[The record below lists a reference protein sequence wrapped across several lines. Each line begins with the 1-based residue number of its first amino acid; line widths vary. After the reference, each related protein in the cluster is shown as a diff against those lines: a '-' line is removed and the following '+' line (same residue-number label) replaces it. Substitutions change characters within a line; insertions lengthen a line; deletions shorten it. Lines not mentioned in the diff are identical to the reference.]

1 MGFFYFS
8 ANPFIY
14 TVKFDPVRR
23 ILVGL
28 IPWKKS
34 EQAGVSVERPA
45 PGRSDVREIPWQASA
60 IDMVDRQNAGWLF
73 DNSAFIILYA

>member
-1 MGFFYFS
+1 MEEE
-8 ANPFIY
+8 
-14 TVKFDPVRR
+14 
-23 ILVGL
+23 
-28 IPWKKS
+28 KS